1 MEMTIKELADE
12 IGVSKDKIKYR
23 VGKLPSNYLVKKNG
37 VTYLKSEGI
46 QAIREQVGKNYPVNY
61 LGNYPPFTQYDKVV
75 ALLEKELDVLRKQL
89 EEKDKQIERL
99 QTELENAQKS
109 VDQAQQLHAMT
120 EQKIRLLEQKED
132 EQEQLPPEEEKK
144 HWWQLWK

>member
-12 IGVSKDKIKYR
+12 LGVSKDKIKYR

-46 QAIREQVGKNYPVNY
+46 QAICEQVGENSPVNF

-75 ALLEKELDVLRKQL
+75 DLLEKELDVLRKQL
-89 EEKDKQIERL
+89 KEKDKQ
-99 QTELENAQKS
+99 LEQAHKLI
-109 VDQAQQLHAMT
+109 DQEQQLRMVT
-120 EQKIRLLEQKED
+120 EQKLMLLEEKTE
-132 EQEQLPPEEEKK
+132 EQEEIHKK
-144 HWWQLWK
+144 SWWKLWK

>member
-12 IGVSKDKIKYR
+12 LGVSKDKIKYR

-46 QAIREQVGKNYPVNY
+46 QAIREQVGENSPVNS

-75 ALLEKELDVLRKQL
+75 DLLEKELDVLRKQL
-89 EEKDKQIERL
+89 EEKDKQ
-99 QTELENAQKS
+99 LEQAHKLI
-109 VDQAQQLHAMT
+109 DQEQQLRMVT
-120 EQKIRLLEQKED
+120 EQKLMLLEEKTE
-132 EQEQLPPEEEKK
+132 EQEEVHKK
-144 HWWQLWK
+144 PWWKLWK

>member
-12 IGVSKDKIKYR
+12 LGVSKDKIKYR

-46 QAIREQVGKNYPVNY
+46 QAIREQVGGNSPVNS

-75 ALLEKELDVLRKQL
+75 DLLEKELDVLRKQL
-89 EEKDKQIERL
+89 EEKDKQ
-99 QTELENAQKS
+99 LEQAYKLI
-109 VDQAQQLHAMT
+109 DQEQQLRMVT
-120 EQKIRLLEQKED
+120 EQKLMLLEEKTE
-132 EQEQLPPEEEKK
+132 EQEEVHKK
-144 HWWQLWK
+144 PWWKLRR

>member
-12 IGVSKDKIKYR
+12 LGVSKDKIKYR

-46 QAIREQVGKNYPVNY
+46 QAIREQVGENSPVNS

-75 ALLEKELDVLRKQL
+75 ELLEKELDVLRSQL
-89 EEKDKQIERL
+89 EEKDKQ
-99 QTELENAQKS
+99 LEQAHKLI
-109 VDQAQQLHAMT
+109 DQEQQLRMVT
-120 EQKIRLLEQKED
+120 EQKLLLLEEKTE
-132 EQEQLPPEEEKK
+132 EQEEIHKK
-144 HWWQLWK
+144 PWWKLWK

>member
-12 IGVSKDKIKYR
+12 LRVSKDKIKYR

-46 QAIREQVGKNYPVNY
+46 QAIREQMGGNYPVNY

-75 ALLEKELDVLRKQL
+75 ELLEKELDVLRSQL
-89 EEKDKQIERL
+89 KEKDKQLE
-99 QTELENAQKS
+99 QTHKLI
-109 VDQAQQLHAMT
+109 DQEQQLRMVT
-120 EQKIRLLEQKED
+120 EQKFLLLEEKTEKQD
-132 EQEQLPPEEEKK
+132 EIHKK
-144 HWWQLWK
+144 PWWKWWE

>member
-12 IGVSKDKIKYR
+12 LGVSKDKIKYR

-46 QAIREQVGKNYPVNY
+46 QAIREQVGGNSPVNS

-75 ALLEKELDVLRKQL
+75 DLLEKELDVLRKQL
-89 EEKDKQIERL
+89 EEKDKQ
-99 QTELENAQKS
+99 LEQAHKLI
-109 VDQAQQLHAMT
+109 DQEQQLRMVT
-120 EQKIRLLEQKED
+120 EQKLMLLEEKTE
-132 EQEQLPPEEEKK
+132 EQEEVHKK
-144 HWWQLWK
+144 PWWKLWK

>member
-12 IGVSKDKIKYR
+12 LGVSKDKIKYR

-46 QAIREQVGKNYPVNY
+46 QAIREQVGENSPVNS

-75 ALLEKELDVLRKQL
+75 DLLEKELDVLRKQL
-89 EEKDKQIERL
+89 EEKDRQ
-99 QTELENAQKS
+99 LEQAHKLI
-109 VDQAQQLHAMT
+109 DQEQQLRMVT
-120 EQKIRLLEQKED
+120 EQKLILLEEKTE
-132 EQEQLPPEEEKK
+132 EQEEVQKK
-144 HWWQLWK
+144 PWWKLWK

>member
-12 IGVSKDKIKYR
+12 LGVSKDKIKYR

-37 VTYLKSEGI
+37 VTYLQSEGI
-46 QAIREQVGKNYPVNY
+46 QAIREQVGENSPVNS

-75 ALLEKELDVLRKQL
+75 DLLEKELNVLRKQL

-120 EQKIRLLEQKED
+120 EQKMTLLEQKQKHPE
-132 EQEQLPPEEEKK
+132 EQEVIQKRS
-144 HWWQLWK
+144 WWKLRR

>member
-12 IGVSKDKIKYR
+12 LGVSKDKIKYR

-46 QAIREQVGKNYPVNY
+46 QAIREQVGGDSPVNY

-75 ALLEKELDVLRKQL
+75 DLLEKELDVLRKQL
-89 EEKDKQIERL
+89 EEKDKQ
-99 QTELENAQKS
+99 LEQAHKLI
-109 VDQAQQLHAMT
+109 DQEQQLRMVT
-120 EQKIRLLEQKED
+120 EQKLMLLEEKTE
-132 EQEQLPPEEEKK
+132 EQEEIHKK
-144 HWWQLWK
+144 SWWKLWK

>member
-12 IGVSKDKIKYR
+12 LGVSKDKIKYR

-46 QAIREQVGKNYPVNY
+46 QAIREQVGENSPVNS

-75 ALLEKELDVLRKQL
+75 DLLEKELDVLRKQL
-89 EEKDKQIERL
+89 EEKDKQ
-99 QTELENAQKS
+99 LEQAHKLI
-109 VDQAQQLHAMT
+109 DQEQQLRMVT
-120 EQKIRLLEQKED
+120 EQKLMLLEEKTE
-132 EQEQLPPEEEKK
+132 EQEEIHKK
-144 HWWQLWK
+144 PWWKLWK

>member
-12 IGVSKDKIKYR
+12 LGVSKDKIKYR

-46 QAIREQVGKNYPVNY
+46 QAIREQVGENSPVNS

-75 ALLEKELDVLRKQL
+75 DLLEKELDVLRKQL
-89 EEKDKQIERL
+89 EEKDKQ
-99 QTELENAQKS
+99 LEQAHKLI
-109 VDQAQQLHAMT
+109 DQEQQLRMVT
-120 EQKIRLLEQKED
+120 EQKLMLLEEKTE
-132 EQEQLPPEEEKK
+132 EQEEVHKK
-144 HWWQLWK
+144 PWWKFWS